1 MNTALKVFRKSSF
14 GLLVGLLLMSGGTA
28 VAQDA
33 VEGKK
38 VFEANCTVCH
48 SLEADVVG
56 PALKDVHKRR
66 GDEWLVKFIKNSQEL
81 VKSGDKDAVAIFE
94 KFHKVPMPS
103 FASTLSEEDITNVIA
118 YIKEASDAPAEAAA
132 DQPATI
138 GTDQQ
143 SGMAMVVPAGVA
155 GEEVGFLDLPPVL
168 LFTFALAG
176 AVVLL
181 ILMVL
186 VMVFRL
192 FVPMLGDS
200 IYQEEFRNSL
210 AGRMIFLMRG
220 DTTLVTGKATD
231 VIHSHHDFDGIQEYD
246 NDLPP
251 WWKTMF
257 YVSIVFAIGYM
268 LHFHVFQTGALQAE
282 EYEMEM
288 EQAAILAA
296 MTPDDPNAVTDYDV
310 MTDATAL
317 ENGQKT
323 YVQNCAAC
331 HGQNAE
337 GTVGPNLTDEYWL
350 HGGDVNDIFKTVKYG
365 VPAKG
370 MVPWQGKLTK
380 DQILEVSSYILSLQG
395 SNPANAKE
403 PQGEK
408 E

>member
-1 MNTALKVFRKSSF
+1 MIAAKKIFVKSS
-14 GLLVGLLLMSGGTA
+14 LSLIAGLLLMSGSTA

-48 SLEADVVG
+48 SIEADIVG

-66 GDEWLVKFIKNSQEL
+66 GDEWLVKFIQNSQEL
-81 VKSGDKDAVAIFE
+81 VKSGDKDAVEVFE

-103 FASTLSEEDITNVIA
+103 FAGTLSEEDITNVIA
-118 YIKEASDAPAEAAA
+118 YIKEASDVPAAA
-132 DQPATI
+132 AAAPVTTGD
-138 GTDQQ
+138 DQQ
-143 SGMAMVVPAGVA
+143 SDMAMVTPSELV

-168 LFTFALAG
+168 LFTFVLAG

-181 ILMVL
+181 IVVVL
-186 VMVFRL
+186 VTVFRL

-200 IYQEEFRNSL
+200 IYKEEFRSSF
-210 AGRMIFLMRG
+210 AGRVLFLMRG
-220 DTTLVTGKATD
+220 DTTLVTGKARD
-231 VIHSHHDFDGIQEYD
+231 EIHSHHDFDGIQEYD

-257 YVSIVFAIGYM
+257 YATIVFAIGYM
-268 LHFHVFQTGALQAE
+268 LHFHVFKTGALQAE

-296 MTPDDPNAVTDYDV
+296 MTPDDPNAVTDYEV

-317 ENGQKT
+317 ENGKQT
-323 YVQNCAAC
+323 YIQNCAAC

-350 HGGDVNDIFKTVKYG
+350 HGGDVNDIFKTIKYG

-380 DQILEVSSYILSLQG
+380 DEILEVSSYILSLQG
-395 SNPANAKE
+395 SNPENGKE